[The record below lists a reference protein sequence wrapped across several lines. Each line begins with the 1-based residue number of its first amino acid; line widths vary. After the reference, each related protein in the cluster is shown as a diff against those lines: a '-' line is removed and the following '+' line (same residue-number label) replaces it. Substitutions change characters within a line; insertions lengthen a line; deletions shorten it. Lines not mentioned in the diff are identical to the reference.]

1 MINYVLKHF
10 IIILNMNLFDLNAQI
25 KSLKVQQIDIIF
37 HIFAGKERLFE
48 VLPL

>member
-25 KSLKVQQIDIIF
+25 KSLKVQQIAIIF
-37 HIFAGKERLFE
+37 HNFAGITLLFKY
-48 VLPL
+48 LF